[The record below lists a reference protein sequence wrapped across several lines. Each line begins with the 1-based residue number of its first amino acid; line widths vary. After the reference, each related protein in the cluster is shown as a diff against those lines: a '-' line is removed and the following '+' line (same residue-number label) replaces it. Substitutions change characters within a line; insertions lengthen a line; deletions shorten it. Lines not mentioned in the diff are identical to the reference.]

1 MNEYYDNSLK
11 TFSGFTDVKCTISSP
26 MSLTT
31 DMTFKKL
38 TILTGLNNSGK
49 SLIQK
54 LLWATHTFFNMKL
67 VEKITGIKDNDK
79 TDNEIFKFILDNTF
93 SEQNF
98 TGEFEWHQRD
108 DLLKVS
114 FYSIKY
120 TILNGIITD
129 LNMSWPD
136 DAQPGGKATY
146 LSKDARDFNNIER
159 YLKTKKMLNITD
171 ITSWSNL
178 EALSEWYK
186 LYDIFAIE
194 TSLVK
199 FEKTNE
205 MLNMLKILGGG
216 DQILNGLDLVNIKVD
231 QPAGK
236 LYYINSKNE
245 EKSLSSLG
253 AGEQSIIMMLMSAL

>member
-1 MNEYYDNSLK
+1 MSKIK

-199 FEKTNE
+199 FEKTNN
-205 MLNMLKILGGG
+205 LLQLLGNTKDSLLG
-216 DQILNGLDLVNIKVD
+216 DLDLVNIKVD